1 MNPVLAIIAPLSVGF
16 FVPLLHLSKRKTV
29 GPAIIGSALVCS
41 LISLTVALSGW
52 SGVSVT
58 LGGWGPELGISLVVD
73 RLSGIFL
80 ILAAVGVPISL
91 ACSMESFGFSPWRF
105 YVLFFLNWGAVNGII
120 LTGDLFNM
128 FVFFEIFSVA
138 AYLLVSYPP
147 RSWQAMEASF
157 KYLIFGTVGAM
168 FLLMGIA
175 YTFMATGQLNMAVL
189 SQLIGSVPPV
199 TLSVIGGCLVVGL
212 FVKSG
217 TAPTHFWLPDAHS
230 SAHTP
235 VSALLSGVLVKASV
249 YALIRISSLLF
260 FPVIGEVFSVILFFG
275 TLSLI
280 LGHLM
285 AFQQEDIKRLLAYS
299 TVAQIGTILI
309 GVGCG
314 SALGISAAVYHSFNH
329 MTAKMG
335 LFLVAGVLAEDRAS
349 RDISHMR
356 GLWAH
361 RPLFVAAFAL
371 FAVSLAGIPPFS
383 GFMSKWF
390 LLLASTRDGHI
401 LPALAIVA
409 GTVVSTAY
417 YLKVLRAFFSPSET
431 PVPHHR
437 PRPVSGGLI
446 ALLSVLCVLLALVP
460 LIPGARD
467 VLFSIG
473 ESALDGEAYRT
484 VVFGE

>member
-16 FVPLLHLSKRKTV
+16 FVPLLHLFKKKLVAPAVIISTV
-29 GPAIIGSALVCS
+29 VCS
-41 LISLTVALSGW
+41 TVSMAVAFYGW
-52 SGVSVT
+52 NGVAVT
-58 LGGWGPELGISLVVD
+58 LGGWAPELGISIVVD
-73 RLSGIFL
+73 RLSAVFL
-80 ILAAVGVPISL
+80 VLAALGVPISL
-91 ACSMESFGFSPWRF
+91 ACSMESFGFAPWRF
-105 YVLFFLNWGAVNGII
+105 YVLFFLNWGAINGII
-120 LTGDLFNM
+120 LTGDLFNL

-147 RSWQAMEASF
+147 RSWQAVEASF

-189 SQLIGSVPPV
+189 SHLIGSVPPV

-230 SAHTP
+230 SAQTP
-235 VSALLSGVLVKASV
+235 VSALLSGVLVKAAI
-249 YALIRISSLLF
+249 YALIRISYLMFL
-260 FPVIGEVFSVILFFG
+260 PVIGEVFSVILFFG
-275 TLSLI
+275 SLSVI

-285 AFQQEDIKRLLAYS
+285 ALQQEDIKRLLAYS
-299 TVAQIGTILI
+299 TVAQIGTIMI
-309 GVGCG
+309 GVGCA
-314 SALGISAAVYHSFNH
+314 SSLGVSAAVYHSFNH
-329 MTAKMG
+329 MVAKMG
-335 LFLVAGVLAEDRAS
+335 LFLVAGALAEDRAS
-349 RDISHMR
+349 RDIAHMR

-401 LPALAIVA
+401 IPALAIVV
-409 GTVVSTAY
+409 GTVVSSAY
-417 YLKVLRAFFSPSET
+417 YLKVLRAFFSPSDT

-437 PRPVSGGLI
+437 PRPIYGRLI
-446 ALLSVLCVLLALVP
+446 ALLSVLCVLLATLP
-460 LIPGARD
+460 LIPPAREMLLS
-467 VLFSIG
+467 VG
-473 ESALDGEAYRT
+473 EHTLNGEIYRST
-484 VVFGE
+484 VAR